1 MLRVTVR
8 MVSVFSTHE
17 SGEKN
22 LITQIFFFFFSSVYA
37 RQYYKKS
44 ELSTPTILNTETCEE
59 NLISAARTDHFL

>member
-22 LITQIFFFFFSSVYA
+22 LITQIFFFLSAYA

>member
-22 LITQIFFFFFSSVYA
+22 LITQILFFLSVYA